1 MTDNHIDL
9 LCVGETLV
17 DFISTE
23 RTASL
28 TDANQFTRYLGGS
41 PANIA
46 VTLARLGGR
55 AAVASRVGAGAF
67 GQFLRRELEARHVST
82 EFLRHDPDYRT
93 TVVFVTRSQGTPDFE
108 VFYGADGELRP
119 EDVPTAAIERAKIIH
134 TSTFALSRNPCR
146 STISGVLR
154 QAASLGKVVSLD
166 PNYNPQIWPDLAA
179 ARSVLTDLY
188 AFVTITKP
196 SLDDAAR
203 LFGPGSTP
211 EEYVRQFHGLGPRT
225 VVLTMG
231 KHGTLLSHDD
241 RVTHI
246 PAQLVDVVDA
256 TGAGDA
262 FWGGFLTAW
271 LDRLAPEQC
280 VRVANAVVAQ
290 KLQHIGHETAP
301 IDKQQIYKQ
310 IDVSGGQGLGAR
322 G

>member
-1 MTDNHIDL
+1 MATNDIDL
-9 LCVGETLV
+9 LCVGETLI
-17 DFISTE
+17 DFISAE
-23 RTASL
+23 RTNLL
-28 TDANQFTRYLGGS
+28 TEANSFVRYLGGS

-55 AAVASRVGAGAF
+55 AALASRVGAGAF
-67 GQFLRRELEARHVST
+67 GQFIRRELESRQVMT
-82 EFLRHDPDYRT
+82 DFLRHDAENRT

-108 VFYGADGELRP
+108 VFHGADAELRP
-119 EDVPTAAIERAKIIH
+119 EDVPAAAIERAKVVH

-146 STISGVLR
+146 STVTGVLR

-166 PNYNPQIWPDLAA
+166 PNYNPQLWPNLTE

-203 LFGPGSTP
+203 LFGPGATP
-211 EEYVRQFHGLGPRT
+211 EEYVRQFHSLGPRT

-241 RVTHI
+241 RMTHV

-271 LDRLAPEQC
+271 IDRLAPEQC
-280 VRVANAVVAQ
+280 VLVANAVVAQ
-290 KLQHIGHETAP
+290 KLQRIGHDTTP
-301 IDKQQIYKQ
+301 IDKQAIYQ
-310 IDVSGGQGLGAR
+310 HIGASQP
-322 G
+322 